1 MTWGT
6 IILITFS
13 YRKAFPRKFY
23 RSENIIPF
31 ISTLHEFYFEEKKY
45 IYKNP
50 TVFEN
55 MLKNIPHELLLLK
68 RLLR

>member
-1 MTWGT
+1 M
-6 IILITFS
+6 
-13 YRKAFPRKFY
+13 K
-23 RSENIIPF
+23 
-31 ISTLHEFYFEEKKY
+31 FYFEEKKY